1 MRGRAHVEVS
11 GRVQG
16 VSFRY
21 LTRQKALSLGLSGW
35 VRNLPNGRVE
45 CEFEGPREALEKMIA
60 FCREGPRLAKVTHVK
75 VEWLEYSGV
84 YHDFRVRI

>member
-1 MRGRAHVEVS
+1 MRSRAHVIAT

-16 VSFRY
+16 VAFRY
-21 LTRQKALSLGLSGW
+21 YTKQRALSLGIKGW
-35 VRNLPNGRVE
+35 VRNLSDGAVE

>member
-21 LTRQKALSLGLSGW
+21 FTRQKALSLGLRGW

-45 CEFEGPREALEKMIA
+45 CEFEGPTQAIEEMIE
-60 FCREGPRLAKVTHVK
+60 FCREGPKWAKVTSVDVK
-75 VEWLEYSGV
+75 WLGCTGQHSS
-84 YHDFRVRI
+84 FQIRV

>member
-21 LTRQKALSLGLSGW
+21 FTRQKALSLGLRGW

-45 CEFEGPREALEKMIA
+45 CEFEGTTQAIEEMIE
-60 FCREGPRLAKVTHVK
+60 FCREGPKWAKVTSID
-75 VEWLEYSGV
+75 VEWLGYTGEHSS
-84 YHDFRVRI
+84 FQIRV

>member
-1 MRGRAHVEVS
+1 MPSRAHVEVS

-21 LTRQKALSLGLSGW
+21 FTKQKAVSLGLKGW

-45 CEFEGPREALEKMIA
+45 CEFEGPTQAIEEMIG
-60 FCREGPRLAKVTHVK
+60 FCKEGPRWSKVTSVD
-75 VEWLEYSGV
+75 VEWLDYSGKHSSFQV
-84 YHDFRVRI
+84 RV